1 MSGFR
6 KVLKHPTTRKVVAGA
21 IVATGITV
29 AAHMGN
35 PKRAQIAKK
44 ANKEQVAR
52 RSIKRIYG
60 DNLASAISAG
70 EIGNH
75 FEASQGYFA
84 AFEVAVNQKNWKS
97 LGITNKQSAI
107 EILNLSADS
116 FVRHSQSIDP
126 KRMNR
131 EQVIQ
136 LARFGRK
143 LRRTVEEY
151 GGMDKKKQHLLKQ
164 SVYQLNDRIYQ

>member
-1 MSGFR
+1 MSR
-6 KVLKHPTTRKVVAGA
+6 LKRVIKHPTTRKVVAGA

-44 ANKEQVAR
+44 AKTEQVAR

-75 FEASQGYFA
+75 LGASQDYFA
-84 AFEVAVNQKNWKS
+84 AFEVASKQKNWKA
-97 LGITNKQSAI
+97 LGITNRQGVVK
-107 EILNLSADS
+107 ILDLSVDS
-116 FVRHSQSIDP
+116 FIQLSQTTDIRRTD
-126 KRMNR
+126 RR
-131 EQVIQ
+131 YAIQ
-136 LARFGRK
+136 LAGLGRK
-143 LRRTVEEY
+143 LREPARAY
-151 GGMDKKKQHLLKQ
+151 GLDRKKQESLKRY
-164 SVYQLNDRIYQ
+164 VYQLNDRILQ